1 MDIGFFLLSLFV
13 IASGLAFLE
22 TGANPFIDLPESS
35 ESSEQRLNFS
45 QAFNPTGS
53 VVGVL
58 QGIILFFPL
67 LNPIYPK
74 LNL

>member
-1 MDIGFFLLSLFV
+1 V

-35 ESSEQRLNFS
+35 ESSVQRLNFS
-45 QAFNPTGS
+45 QAFNLIGS

-58 QGIILFFPL
+58 PGTFFFPL
-67 LNPIYPK
+67 LTQSIRN
-74 LNL
+74 